1 MQDTK
6 LFETILGIT
15 TPWHVARVT
24 LKPEDERVD
33 VWLEHEP
40 TRWPCPDCGE
50 TVPAFDHAAER
61 TWRHL
66 DTCQFQT
73 HLHAKIP
80 RVQCPAHGV
89 KQVRVPWAEPR
100 SRFTV
105 LLERLIIDLILQC
118 STVKGACEIAGVSW
132 DEAWGV
138 MSRAVARG
146 HARKAARPITYIGV
160 DEKAFRK
167 GHRYHTIVC
176 DLQRATVEFVA
187 EDRKTESLAAYYAQ
201 LTDAQRRAL
210 HAVAMDMWEA
220 YIGATRDGL
229 PDGAEKIVFDRFH
242 IMREMTKAVDTVR
255 KQEHRAFRRAGADS
269 PLTGTKYLWLFSDE
283 RRPARH
289 AAAFATLQALN
300 LKVGRA
306 WAIKEALRAL
316 WTYRHQAAVKR
327 FFTRWYGWAIRSR
340 LAPVKQVVK
349 TLKRHLAG
357 VLRFVTHPIT
367 NGVAEGLNSKI
378 MSIKRKAG
386 GFRNPSHFTTAIYF
400 HCGGLDLYPR

>member
-242 IMREMTKAVDTVR
+242 RGGPHPSDR
-255 KQEHRAFRRAGADS
+255 
-269 PLTGTKYLWLFSDE
+269 FSS
-283 RRPARH
+283 
-289 AAAFATLQALN
+289 Q
-300 LKVGRA
+300 
-306 WAIKEALRAL
+306 LR
-316 WTYRHQAAVKR
+316 W
-327 FFTRWYGWAIRSR
+327 
-340 LAPVKQVVK
+340 
-349 TLKRHLAG
+349 
-357 VLRFVTHPIT
+357 
-367 NGVAEGLNSKI
+367 
-378 MSIKRKAG
+378 
-386 GFRNPSHFTTAIYF
+386 NPGS
-400 HCGGLDLYPR
+400 

>member
-1 MQDTK
+1 M
-6 LFETILGIT
+6 
-15 TPWHVARVT
+15 
-24 LKPEDERVD
+24 
-33 VWLEHEP
+33 
-40 TRWPCPDCGE
+40 
-50 TVPAFDHAAER
+50 PAFDHAAER

-80 RVQCPAHGV
+80 RVPCPAHGV

-160 DEKAFRK
+160 DEKAFPQ
-167 GHRYHTIVC
+167 GPSLSH
-176 DLQRATVEFVA
+176 
-187 EDRKTESLAAYYAQ
+187 DRVRPTAGDRRICWLKIARRRVLAAYYAQ

-242 IMREMTKAVDTVR
+242 IMREMTKAVDHGPQGR
-255 KQEHRAFRRAGADS
+255 SIAPFG
-269 PLTGTKYLWLFSDE
+269 G
-283 RRPARH
+283 PAR
-289 AAAFATLQALN
+289 
-300 LKVGRA
+300 
-306 WAIKEALRAL
+306 
-316 WTYRHQAAVKR
+316 
-327 FFTRWYGWAIRSR
+327 IRR
-340 LAPVKQVVK
+340 
-349 TLKRHLAG
+349 
-357 VLRFVTHPIT
+357 
-367 NGVAEGLNSKI
+367 
-378 MSIKRKAG
+378 
-386 GFRNPSHFTTAIYF
+386 
-400 HCGGLDLYPR
+400 

>member
-1 MQDTK
+1 M
-6 LFETILGIT
+6 
-15 TPWHVARVT
+15 
-24 LKPEDERVD
+24 
-33 VWLEHEP
+33 
-40 TRWPCPDCGE
+40 
-50 TVPAFDHAAER
+50 
-61 TWRHL
+61 
-66 DTCQFQT
+66 
-73 HLHAKIP
+73 
-80 RVQCPAHGV
+80 
-89 KQVRVPWAEPR
+89 
-100 SRFTV
+100 

-255 KQEHRAFRRAGADS
+255 KQEHLPPPKYPACRSSSDTPPRT
-269 PLTGTKYLWLFSDE
+269 TGSV
-283 RRPARH
+283 
-289 AAAFATLQALN
+289 AA
-300 LKVGRA
+300 
-306 WAIKEALRAL
+306 W
-316 WTYRHQAAVKR
+316 
-327 FFTRWYGWAIRSR
+327 
-340 LAPVKQVVK
+340 
-349 TLKRHLAG
+349 
-357 VLRFVTHPIT
+357 
-367 NGVAEGLNSKI
+367 
-378 MSIKRKAG
+378 
-386 GFRNPSHFTTAIYF
+386 
-400 HCGGLDLYPR
+400 HCGGQSPRSARPDAGNSRIATGAGRRAHTRPGPHSAHTRIRPANGSPPDTVGRRLRWRIGAETRGDSWERLGGAHTYTTYRGVLKQPEKQKSP

>member
-6 LFETILGIT
+6 LFETILGIP
-15 TPWHVARVT
+15 TPWHVARVE

-40 TRWPCPDCGE
+40 TRWPCPNCGE

-73 HLHAKIP
+73 HLHAEIP
-80 RVQCPAHGV
+80 RVQCPTHGV
-89 KQVRVPWAEPR
+89 KQVRVPWAAPR
-100 SRFTV
+100 SRFTG

-146 HARKAARPITYIGV
+146 HARKEARPIRYIGV

-220 YIGATRDGL
+220 YIGATRAGL
-229 PDGAEKIVFDRFH
+229 PAGDEKIVFDRFH

-255 KQEHRAFRRAGADS
+255 KQEHRAFLRAGESS

-283 RRPARH
+283 RRPERH
-289 AAAFATLQALN
+289 AAAFATKVLN
-300 LKVGRA
+300 
-306 WAIKEALRAL
+306 
-316 WTYRHQAAVKR
+316 
-327 FFTRWYGWAIRSR
+327 
-340 LAPVKQVVK
+340 KQDCS
-349 TLKRHLAG
+349 
-357 VLRFVTHPIT
+357 
-367 NGVAEGLNSKI
+367 GVAD
-378 MSIKRKAG
+378 R
-386 GFRNPSHFTTAIYF
+386 TARLREAWEERAAIVEFDAYF
-400 HCGGLDLYPR
+400 PREQAEVLATELITRDRP